1 MKYLASFRTT
11 LKISRYLFRV
21 LALMLWSLGA
31 LLTTF
36 YILDILH
43 EKESDIRQ
51 EFNLNF
57 DQAQGYIRHSSD
69 IIRDIK
75 YMAENRLN
83 RSVGSLDAFTGVIN
97 GKSNIPLSFI
107 PLYPESNCALNGA
120 YQESLASLSSQ
131 VQYWKENF
139 VAAYDLNRVF
149 FIGGDSLCMTE
160 FGSSSGTADRQS
172 VLKSLHE
179 QILKYRNAN
188 NLDRGN
194 NLYWISPSSQRP
206 DVGYLYVMTP
216 LYVGNKLE
224 ALLGIE
230 QTIRLEDFVN
240 AGNLPVSVML
250 LDENGEPVLRL
261 TNGERYVAPSYTY
274 PQEHTYFGYVDS
286 YHDLIMKKALPP
298 SGLSIVY
305 SLPVKSV
312 ADRFKVLIL
321 NAVLLNLLSAFV
333 IFSLAWLFERKM
345 FLPAEENAFRLEEHE
360 QFNRKIV
367 ASAPV
372 GICILRISDGSNIL
386 SNELAHNYINLL
398 THEDRER
405 ITRIICEQ
413 QTNFVDVMTSNNN
426 NLQISFV
433 HSRYRNEDVAICV
446 LVDVSARV
454 KMEESLQEMAAAA
467 EQASQSKSMFLA
479 TVSHEL
485 RTPLYGIIGNLD
497 LLQTKE
503 LPQGVERLVNAMNNS
518 SGLLL
523 KIISDI
529 LDFSKI
535 ESEQLKIEPREFSC
549 LEVIAHIAG
558 NYLPL
563 VVKKHLGLYC
573 FIEQNVPERINGDPV
588 RLQQV
593 LSNLLSN
600 AIKFTDTG
608 CIILQVRTCNSYLEF
623 TVRDT
628 GVGIPEKEI
637 PRLFDP
643 FFQVGSGVQRHF
655 QGTGLGLAICEKLIN
670 LMDGDIAVES
680 EPGLGSM
687 FTIRIPM
694 FGAQFSPPPASD
706 TWLGKTLWLQIRN
719 QRLESYLMAILGGYG
734 AMVLRYEGQETTAD
748 DILLSDYPLRVA
760 TPLLAQIEF
769 SIGHIGPALE
779 THPGYWVHSTSTSRD
794 TIVLLNRLF
803 SVDADDTKPQLT
815 LPVPAKSSEVDNGD
829 IHLLVVD
836 DHPINRRLLSD
847 QLTSLG
853 YQVIT
858 ANDGI
863 DALGVL
869 NHNKVDIIL
878 TDVNMPNMDGY
889 RLTQRLRQMHVD
901 VPVIGVTANALAEE
915 KQRCIEAGMDNC
927 LSKPVTLET
936 LNQTLS
942 YYSQQVR
949 RGRSE
954 QEEV

>member
-1 MKYLASFRTT
+1 LKYLASFRTT

-21 LALMLWSLGA
+21 LAIMLWSLGA

-51 EFNLNF
+51 EYNLNF

-83 RSVGSLDAFTGVIN
+83 GSVGSLELFPGVMD
-97 GKSNIPLSFI
+97 GKESQPEFK
-107 PLYPESNCALNGA
+107 PLYPESNCTLNPD
-120 YQESLASLSSQ
+120 YRDSLTSLNRLI
-131 VQYWKENF
+131 QYWKENF

-149 FIGGDSLCMTE
+149 FIGGDSLCMSE
-160 FGSSSGTADRQS
+160 FGSSSGTPDRQM

-179 QILKYRNAN
+179 RILKYRNAN
-188 NLDRGN
+188 NPDKDN
-194 NLYWISPSSQRP
+194 NLYWIIPSTQRP
-206 DVGYLYVMTP
+206 DVGYLYVMAP
-216 LYVGNKLE
+216 IYIGNKLE

-230 QTIRLEDFVN
+230 QTVRLEDFVTT
-240 AGNLPVSVML
+240 GNLPVGVSL
-250 LDENGEPVLRL
+250 LNENNEPILRL
-261 TNGERYVAPSYTY
+261 ANGDRYASSLNTY
-274 PQEHTYFGYVDS
+274 PQGHNYFGYVDS

-298 SGLSIVY
+298 SSLSIVY

-312 ADRFKVLIL
+312 VERFRVLIL
-321 NAVLLNLLSAFV
+321 NAVLLNLLSAV
-333 IFSLAWLFERKM
+333 VLFSLAWLFERKM

-372 GICILRISDGSNIL
+372 GICILRISDGTNIL

-398 THEDRER
+398 TNEDRDR
-405 ITRIICEQ
+405 IIRIICEQ
-413 QTNFVDVMTSNNN
+413 QANFVDVMTSNND

-497 LLQTKE
+497 LLQTKA
-503 LPQGVERLVNAMNNS
+503 LPQGVDRLVNAMNNS

-549 LEVIAHIAG
+549 LELITHIAG

-563 VVKKHLGLYC
+563 VVKKRLGLYC
-573 FIEQNVPERINGDPV
+573 YIEQGVPERINGDPV

-593 LSNLLSN
+593 ISNLLSN

-608 CIILQVRTCNSYLEF
+608 CIILQVCTRDSYLEF
-623 TVRDT
+623 SVRDT
-628 GVGIPEKEI
+628 GVGIPDKEI
-637 PRLFDP
+637 TRLFDP

-680 EPGLGSM
+680 EPGLGSL
-687 FTIRIPM
+687 FTIRIPL
-694 FGAQFSPPPASD
+694 FGAQFPMPQASD
-706 TWLGKTLWLQIRN
+706 TWLGRNLWLRIRN
-719 QRLESYLMAILGGYG
+719 QRLENYLMAILGDYG
-734 AMVLRYEGQETTAD
+734 ATLQRYEGQEIAPED
-748 DILLSDYPLRVA
+748 VLLTDFPQQVTS
-760 TPLLAQIEF
+760 PLLAQIEF
-769 SIGHIGPALE
+769 SISHIGPSLE
-779 THPGYWVHSTSTSRD
+779 THPGYWLHSTSTPRD
-794 TIVLLNRLF
+794 SIVLLNRLF
-803 SVDADDTKPQLT
+803 GIESDSTKNLVQLP
-815 LPVPAKSSEVDNGD
+815 LPVKANPVDNGD

-858 ANDGI
+858 ANDGV

-869 NHNKVDIIL
+869 NRNTVDIVL

-889 RLTQRLRQMHVD
+889 RLTQRLRQSHFTA
-901 VPVIGVTANALAEE
+901 PVIGVTANALAEE

-936 LNQTLS
+936 LEQALG

-949 RGRSE
+949 RNRVAR
-954 QEEV
+954 EES

>member
-1 MKYLASFRTT
+1 
-11 LKISRYLFRV
+11 
-21 LALMLWSLGA
+21 MLWSLGA
-31 LLTTF
+31 LLTMF

-57 DQAQGYIRHSSD
+57 DQAQGYFRHSSD

-75 YMAENRLN
+75 YMAENHLN
-83 RSVGSLDAFTGVIN
+83 LSAGNRDGFIDEVDAR
-97 GKSNIPLSFI
+97 KALLKFI
-107 PLYPESNCALNGA
+107 PLYPESNCELSSVDH
-120 YQESLASLSSQ
+120 ESLSSLNSQ
-131 VQYWKENF
+131 LQYWKENF
-139 VAAYDLNRVF
+139 VAAYDFNRVF
-149 FIGGDSLCMTE
+149 FIGGESLCLAE
-160 FGSSSGTADRQS
+160 FGSNSSSMADRPN

-179 QILKYRNAN
+179 QILKYRSASNPDKSN
-188 NLDRGN
+188 D
-194 NLYWISPSSQRP
+194 LYWINPSTQRP

-216 LYVGNKLE
+216 IYIGNKLQ

-230 QTIRLEDFVN
+230 QVIRLEDFVTS
-240 AGNLPVSVML
+240 GSLPVGVTL
-250 LDENGEPVLRL
+250 LDDNNEPVLRL
-261 TNGERYVAPSYTY
+261 TNGERYASSLAMY
-274 PQEHTYFGYVDS
+274 PQAHAYFGYVDS
-286 YHDLIMKKALPP
+286 YHDLIMKKALAP
-298 SGLSIVY
+298 SSLSIVY

-312 ADRFKVLIL
+312 AERFKVLIL

-333 IFSLAWLFERKM
+333 LFSLAWLFERKM

-405 ITRIICEQ
+405 ITRIICGQ
-413 QTNFVDVMTSNNN
+413 QVNFVDVMTSNNN

-503 LPQGVERLVNAMNNS
+503 LPSGVERLVNAMNNS

-549 LEVIAHIAG
+549 LEVITHIAG

-573 FIEQNVPERINGDPV
+573 FIERNVPERINGDPV

-608 CIILQVRTCNSYLEF
+608 CITLQVRTRNNYLEF
-623 TVRDT
+623 SVRDT
-628 GVGIPEKEI
+628 GVGIPVKEI

-687 FTIRIPM
+687 FNIRIPL
-694 FGAQFSPPPASD
+694 FGAQFPQPQASD

-719 QRLESYLMAILGGYG
+719 QRLESYLLTMLEGYG
-734 AMVLRYEGQETTAD
+734 ASILRYEGQDTASGD
-748 DILLSDYPLRVA
+748 VLLSDHPLQIA

-769 SIGHIGPALE
+769 SIAHIGPPLE
-779 THPGYWVHSTSTSRD
+779 TRPGYWMHSTSMSRD
-794 TIVLLNRLF
+794 SIVVLNRLF
-803 SVDADDTKPQLT
+803 GVDIEYSKPLVP
-815 LPVPAKSSEVDNGD
+815 LPLSAKVCEVDNGD
-829 IHLLVVD
+829 ILLLVVD

-858 ANDGI
+858 ANDGV

-869 NHNKVDIIL
+869 NHNRVDIVL

-889 RLTQRLRQMHVD
+889 RLTQRLRQQYFIA
-901 VPVIGVTANALAEE
+901 PVIGVTANALAEE
-915 KQRCIEAGMDNC
+915 KQRCIEAGMDDC
-927 LSKPVTLET
+927 LAKPVTLET

-949 RGRSE
+949 QQRLE
-954 QEEV
+954 VEET